1 VLDATMVTDQMI
13 WYINTT
19 SPIWA

>member
-1 VLDATMVTDQMI
+1 LDATMVTDQMI